1 MSELCDCMH
10 RGDLI
15 GARDRHFRLLA
26 WMRAA
31 FIESN
36 PLPVK
41 AALTMMR
48 KIENRLRLPLVPMDE
63 KHSGAVRTALTVAG
77 VSL

>member
-1 MSELCDCMH
+1 MRD
-10 RGDLI
+10 GDLPR
-15 GARDRHFRLLA
+15 AREIHFKLLP

-41 AALTMMR
+41 AGLAMMGR
-48 KIENRLRLPLVPMDE
+48 IKNELRLPLVPMSDAN
-63 KHSGAVRTALTVAG
+63 SGAVRSALETAGAL
-77 VSL
+77 